1 MKNNLKWKI
10 ISLALFSSLI
20 ILALNFHCQIKVKN
34 QEIENLK
41 KEMDYS
47 KEDKLKGQPEV
58 VEQEENLLSG
68 QWGAMAANDCLQ
80 LEKGQEMAT
89 KYIFEELIE
98 RHEMGNEDN
107 IKLIDTYSLQVDGSI
122 GELYLARCW
131 IKTMGSYCGIFMNY
145 GEKRSEVIF
154 QADESMDAKSLD
166 EFYDMKIADVDG
178 KRDKGIFGKW
188 WPGRCKASGTGL

>member
-41 KEMDYS
+41 KEMEYS

-80 LEKGQEMAT
+80 WEQRQEMAT

-98 RHEMGNEDN
+98 RHGMGNEEN

-122 GELYLARCW
+122 GELYLARCR
-131 IKTMGSYCGIFMNY
+131 IKTMGSYCGIFMDY
-145 GEKRSEVIF
+145 GEKKARSF
-154 QADESMDAKSLD
+154 
-166 EFYDMKIADVDG
+166 F
-178 KRDKGIFGKW
+178 RRTKGW
-188 WPGRCKASGTGL
+188 MPKAWMNFMI

>member
-1 MKNNLKWKI
+1 MLDTNKEEYMKNNLKWKI

-41 KEMDYS
+41 KEMEYS

-80 LEKGQEMAT
+80 
-89 KYIFEELIE
+89 
-98 RHEMGNEDN
+98 
-107 IKLIDTYSLQVDGSI
+107 
-122 GELYLARCW
+122 
-131 IKTMGSYCGIFMNY
+131 
-145 GEKRSEVIF
+145 
-154 QADESMDAKSLD
+154 
-166 EFYDMKIADVDG
+166 
-178 KRDKGIFGKW
+178 
-188 WPGRCKASGTGL
+188 

>member
-41 KEMDYS
+41 KEMEYS

-80 LEKGQEMAT
+80 WEQRQEMAT

-98 RHEMGNEDN
+98 RHGMGNEEN

-122 GELYLARCW
+122 GELYLARCR
-131 IKTMGSYCGIFMNY
+131 IKTMGSYCGIFMDY
-145 GEKRSEVIF
+145 GEKKSEVIF
-154 QADESMDAKSLD
+154 QADERMDAKSLD

-188 WPGRCKASGTGL
+188 RPKRCKSPGTGL